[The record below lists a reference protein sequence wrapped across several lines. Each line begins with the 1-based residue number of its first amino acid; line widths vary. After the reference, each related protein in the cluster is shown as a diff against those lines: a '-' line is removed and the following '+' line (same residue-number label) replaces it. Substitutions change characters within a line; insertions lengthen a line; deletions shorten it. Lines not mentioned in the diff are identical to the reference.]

1 MPCVCARV
9 SGPLVH
15 CQPHFIFIAVK
26 RASPQTRSRSVAA
39 VMERPGSRLRV
50 TTLSK
55 DAIERHPSP
64 AAPAS
69 LTITVYQ
76 SRGGG
81 GWGGCCTFGVLLQQ
95 APQSRSLGHYSFL
108 IKLID
113 SQHAFL
119 RLHFDSQ
126 SLNRLTDRGRR
137 QRLICQQL
145 KRDSEA
151 AARAL
156 RPVLC
161 SIKFQ

>member
-55 DAIERHPSP
+55 DAIERHPSS

-76 SRGGG
+76 SRGVG
-81 GWGGCCTFGVLLQQ
+81 GWGGGAVHLACCC
-95 APQSRSLGHYSFL
+95 SRRRSLGHYSFL

-137 QRLICQQL
+137 QCLICQQL